1 MPAGPALRGL
11 LRRVASGGRRLLE
24 PLGVGLHRTRSA
36 TRDPVIVDR
45 FILSNF
51 YQPGPRQKLYQE
63 CLTVSGMEWTDNFPK
78 QCRYDLLV
86 QLLEHVLRHGIHGDV
101 IECGCWKGHSTRMLA
116 ATMSRFGG
124 GRRLEVFDSF
134 EGGLSDKAPQ
144 DRNERFD
151 LTPAQIE
158 EERRIFSSTEAEVRR
173 ALQGFEF
180 VRLHPGWIPDR
191 FGDLTPG
198 PCAFLHIDVD
208 LYQPIRDTLEFFWPR
223 LEPGGIVVLDD
234 HGYCQFPG
242 ARRAAEE
249 FFAAHAHSMFLEMPI
264 GGAFAVK

>member
-1 MPAGPALRGL
+1 MPAGSSLRGL
-11 LRRVASGGRRLLE
+11 LRRVASGGRQLPE
-24 PLGVGLHRTRSA
+24 PLGVGLHRARSA

-51 YQPGPRQKLYQE
+51 YQPSPRQKLYQE
-63 CLTVSGMEWTDNFPK
+63 CLRAAGMEWSDNFPK

-86 QLLEHVLRHGIHGDV
+86 QLLEHVLRHGIRGDV
-101 IECGCWKGHSTRMLA
+101 VECGCWKGHSTRMLA

-134 EGGLSDKAPQ
+134 EGGLSGKTPQ

-158 EERRIFSSTEAEVRR
+158 RERRTFSSTEAEVRR
-173 ALQGFEF
+173 ALEGFDF
-180 VRLHPGWIPDR
+180 VGLHPGWIPDR
-191 FGDLTPG
+191 FGDLAPR
-198 PCAFLHIDVD
+198 PCAFLRIDVD

-249 FFAAHAHSMFLEMPI
+249 FFAANAPSMFLEMPI